1 MPDWSELLRDH
12 RPLLVYDSRETYFAD
27 AASSLVGN
35 AFGAGPGAP
44 YRTRLLRGQQELWEV
59 AGGAGLTIDSLSDRY
74 SDSWRPTRTTIS
86 FPAPSRPRTRVGSTS
101 PRTTPT

>member
-35 AFGAGPGAP
+35 AFGAGPG
-44 YRTRLLRGQQELWEV
+44 
-59 AGGAGLTIDSLSDRY
+59 
-74 SDSWRPTRTTIS
+74 RPTGRGCCAANRSCGTWQAA
-86 FPAPSRPRTRVGSTS
+86 PASRSMR
-101 PRTTPT
+101 